1 MRILVVSDLH
11 GNAAALDAIREPFD
25 VCLCLGDL
33 VEYGP
38 EPIPCIRWVQEH
50 ATHTVRG
57 NHDHGAAHEVDIIGS
72 GGFRYLTMATRKQTI
87 AQLSDVDRSYL
98 AELPVSAVFDLEGK
112 RFMMVHASPRDAMD
126 EYVPPDPEAWAP
138 RIAGLR
144 VDYLCVGHTHV
155 PFTTTIGRTTI
166 VNPGSVG
173 LSRDGNPKARY
184 AIIDDGRV
192 ELKQIDYDIERTVAA
207 VQAADLEAQAKAMLT
222 EVYRKGRYV
231 QPNGNGKNPILQE
244 EAKVP

>member
-1 MRILVVSDLH
+1 MRILLVSDLH
-11 GNAAALDAIREPFD
+11 GNSAALDAIREPFD

-38 EPIPCIRWVQEH
+38 DPIPCIRWVQKH
-50 ATHTVRG
+50 AMQAVRG
-57 NHDHGAAHEVDIIGS
+57 NHDHGAAHEVDVVGLS
-72 GGFRYLTMATRKQTI
+72 GFRYLTMATRKQTI
-87 AQLSDVDRSYL
+87 AQLDENDRRYL
-98 AELPVSAVFDLEGK
+98 AELPVSTVFDLDGK
-112 RFMMVHASPRDAMD
+112 RVMMVHASPRDPMD

-138 RIAGLR
+138 RLAGLR
-144 VDYLCVGHTHV
+144 IDYLFVGHTHV
-155 PFTTTIGRTTI
+155 PFTTVIGRTTI

-184 AIIDDGRV
+184 AIIDEGRV

-207 VQAADLEAQAKAMLT
+207 VQAADLEPTAKAMLI

-231 QPNGNGKNPILQE
+231 QPNGATNGNGKH
-244 EAKVP
+244 